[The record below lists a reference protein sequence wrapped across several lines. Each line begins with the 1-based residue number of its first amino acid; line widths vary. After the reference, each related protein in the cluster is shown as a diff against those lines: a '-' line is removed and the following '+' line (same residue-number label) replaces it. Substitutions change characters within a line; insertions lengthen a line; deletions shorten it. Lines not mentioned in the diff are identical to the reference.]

1 MDSSTGIRGRIQK
14 LVTKY
19 PTLRH
24 VMVLLTGTALAQIV
38 VMGVSVLTARLFTP
52 EAFGQFAVFGSLTAI
67 ATTIASLRLD
77 MTIMLPEDD
86 DEARRIARIATV
98 SNLVV
103 AGLFTLAA
111 IVLRDLVIS
120 QYGDPELAS
129 WLVLGGFTVFFV
141 AQATMMQF
149 WFNRRTDYRT
159 ISVNRVQQAIGSAG
173 GQLGFGLLGLRTLP
187 GLIFGTLIGQA
198 FAFVNLRLRAKDL
211 FRPLPEG
218 TTSGLELVRRYKK
231 MPLLNMPTAL
241 VDSLRINGITLL
253 IGTVA
258 LGAVGQFNLAWRM
271 LQVPIGLINS
281 AISQVFFQKL
291 ARVRPGE
298 MFPLVRA
305 TIIRSLLI
313 AIVPFGLIYLVSP
326 WMFLLVFGQQ
336 WDLAGE
342 FARALTPWLAMQLV
356 TSPISTVFV
365 VTDKQ
370 QWMLAFSIVFCAAPL
385 SLLYFSP
392 LPLLETVFWLGLL
405 MAGML
410 MLMLVMS
417 LLAARGYDRR
427 RPTATENPDQD
438 PDSDPGTDPGRSP
451 GIDPDPGTDPGA
463 GTIPGQ
469 TPPSAPGGRA

>member
-1 MDSSTGIRGRIQK
+1 MRSAGIRGRMQK
-14 LVTKY
+14 LVKRY

-24 VMVLLTGTALAQIV
+24 VMVLLTGTAISQVV
-38 VMGVSVLTARLFTP
+38 VMAVSTITARLFTP

-67 ATTIASLRLD
+67 ATTIASMRLD

-86 DEARRIARIATV
+86 DEARRIARVATY
-98 SNLVV
+98 SNLAV

-111 IVLRDLVIS
+111 LLLRDLVIA

-129 WLVLGGFTVFFV
+129 WLVMGGFTVFFV

-149 WFNRRTDYRT
+149 WFNRKTDYRT
-159 ISVNRVQQAIGSAG
+159 ISLNRVQQSIGSAG

-198 FAFVNLRLRAKDL
+198 FAFVNLRLRAKSL

-218 TTSGLELVRRYKK
+218 TTSGMELVRRYKK

-241 VDSLRINGITLL
+241 VDSLRTNGITLL

-258 LGAVGQFNLAWRM
+258 LGAVGQFNLAWRI

-298 MFPLVRA
+298 MLPLVRA
-305 TIIRSLLI
+305 TILRSLLI
-313 AIVPFGLIYLVSP
+313 TLVPFGLIYLVAP
-326 WMFLLVFGQQ
+326 WMFTLVFGPQ
-336 WDLAGE
+336 WDMAGE

-365 VTDKQ
+365 VTDNQ
-370 QWMLAFSIVFCAAPL
+370 QWMLGFSIVFCAAPL

-410 MLMLVMS
+410 ALMLLMS

-427 RPTATENPDQD
+427 RQAD
-438 PDSDPGTDPGRSP
+438 PAAAAASGPELSEPE
-451 GIDPDPGTDPGA
+451 A
-463 GTIPGQ
+463 
-469 TPPSAPGGRA
+469 

>member
-1 MDSSTGIRGRIQK
+1 MRSAGIRGRMQK
-14 LVTKY
+14 LVKRY

-24 VMVLLTGTALAQIV
+24 VMVLLTGTAISQVV
-38 VMGVSVLTARLFTP
+38 VMAVSTITARLFTP

-67 ATTIASLRLD
+67 ATTIASMRLD

-86 DEARRIARIATV
+86 DEARRIARVATY
-98 SNLVV
+98 SNLAV

-111 IVLRDLVIS
+111 LLLRDLVIA

-129 WLVLGGFTVFFV
+129 WLVMGGFTVFFV

-149 WFNRRTDYRT
+149 WFNRKTDYRT
-159 ISVNRVQQAIGSAG
+159 ISLNRVQQSIGSAG

-198 FAFVNLRLRAKDL
+198 FAFVNLRLRAKSL

-218 TTSGLELVRRYKK
+218 TTSGMELVRRYKK

-241 VDSLRINGITLL
+241 VDSLRTNGITLL

-258 LGAVGQFNLAWRM
+258 LGAVGQFNLAWRI

-298 MFPLVRA
+298 MLPLVRA

-313 AIVPFGLIYLVSP
+313 TLVPFGLIYLVAP
-326 WMFLLVFGQQ
+326 WMFTLVFGPQ
-336 WDLAGE
+336 WDMAGE

-365 VTDKQ
+365 VTDNQ
-370 QWMLAFSIVFCAAPL
+370 QWMLGFSIVFCAAPL

-410 MLMLVMS
+410 ALMLLMS

-427 RPTATENPDQD
+427 RQAD
-438 PDSDPGTDPGRSP
+438 PAAAAASGPE
-451 GIDPDPGTDPGA
+451 
-463 GTIPGQ
+463 
-469 TPPSAPGGRA
+469 PSEPEA

>member
-1 MDSSTGIRGRIQK
+1 MRSAGIRGRMQK
-14 LVTKY
+14 LVKRY

-24 VMVLLTGTALAQIV
+24 VMVLLTGTAISQVV
-38 VMGVSVLTARLFTP
+38 VMAVSTITARLFTP

-67 ATTIASLRLD
+67 ATTIASMRLD

-86 DEARRIARIATV
+86 DEARRIARVATY
-98 SNLVV
+98 SNLAV

-111 IVLRDLVIS
+111 LLLRDLVIA

-129 WLVLGGFTVFFV
+129 WLVMGGFTVFFV

-149 WFNRRTDYRT
+149 WFNRKTDYRT
-159 ISVNRVQQAIGSAG
+159 ISLNRVQQSIGSAG

-198 FAFVNLRLRAKDL
+198 FAFVNLRLRAKSL

-218 TTSGLELVRRYKK
+218 TTSGMELVRRYKK

-241 VDSLRINGITLL
+241 VDSLRTNGITLL

-258 LGAVGQFNLAWRM
+258 LGAVGQFNLAWRI

-298 MFPLVRA
+298 MLPLVRA
-305 TIIRSLLI
+305 TILRSLLI
-313 AIVPFGLIYLVSP
+313 TLVPFGLIYLVSP
-326 WMFLLVFGQQ
+326 WMFTLVFGPQ
-336 WDLAGE
+336 WDMAGE

-365 VTDKQ
+365 VTDNQ
-370 QWMLAFSIVFCAAPL
+370 QWMLGFSIVFCAAPL

-410 MLMLVMS
+410 VLMLLMS

-427 RPTATENPDQD
+427 RQAD
-438 PDSDPGTDPGRSP
+438 PAAAAD
-451 GIDPDPGTDPGA
+451 A
-463 GTIPGQ
+463 
-469 TPPSAPGGRA
+469 APGPEPSEPEV

>member
-1 MDSSTGIRGRIQK
+1 MVSSTGIRGRIEK
-14 LVTKY
+14 LTTKY

-38 VMGVSVLTARLFTP
+38 VMGVSVFTARIFTP
-52 EAFGQFAVFGSLTAI
+52 EAFGQFAVYGSLTAI

-86 DEARRIARIATV
+86 DEARRIARIATL

-103 AGLFTLAA
+103 AGLFSLAA
-111 IVLRDLVIS
+111 LVLRDLVIA

-129 WLVLGGFTVFFV
+129 WLLMGGFTVFFV

-149 WFNRRTDYRT
+149 WFNRKTDYRT
-159 ISVNRVQQAIGSAG
+159 ISLNRVQQAVGSAG

-187 GLIFGTLIGQA
+187 GLVFGTLLGQA
-198 FAFVNLRLRAKDL
+198 YAFVNLRLRSRSL
-211 FRPLPEG
+211 FRPIPEG
-218 TTSGLELVRRYKK
+218 TASGLELVRRYKK
-231 MPLLNMPTAL
+231 MPLLNMPNAL

-258 LGAVGQFNLAWRM
+258 LGAVGQFNLAWRI

-298 MFPLVRA
+298 MYPLVRA

-313 AIVPFGLIYLVSP
+313 SIVPFGLIYLVSP
-326 WMFLLVFGQQ
+326 WLFILVFGQQ
-336 WDLAGE
+336 WDMAGD

-365 VTDKQ
+365 VTDNQ
-370 QWMLAFSIVFCAAPL
+370 QWMLAFSVAFCAAPL

-392 LPLLETVFWLGLL
+392 LPLLDTVFWLGLL
-405 MAGML
+405 MAAML
-410 MLMLVMS
+410 ALMLVMS

-427 RPTATENPDQD
+427 RE
-438 PDSDPGTDPGRSP
+438 SDPAAPSEPTDPAAP
-451 GIDPDPGTDPGA
+451 GEPDGPA
-463 GTIPGQ
+463 GTTQPAG
-469 TPPSAPGGRA
+469 PSA

>member
-1 MDSSTGIRGRIQK
+1 MRSAGIRGRMQK
-14 LVTKY
+14 LVKRY

-24 VMVLLTGTALAQIV
+24 VMVLLTGTAISQVV
-38 VMGVSVLTARLFTP
+38 VMAVSTITARLFTP

-67 ATTIASLRLD
+67 ATTIASMRLD

-86 DEARRIARIATV
+86 DEARRIARVATY

-111 IVLRDLVIS
+111 LLLRDLVIA

-129 WLVLGGFTVFFV
+129 WLVMGGFTVFFV

-149 WFNRRTDYRT
+149 WFNRKTDYRT
-159 ISVNRVQQAIGSAG
+159 ISLNRVQQSIGSAG

-198 FAFVNLRLRAKDL
+198 FAFVNLRLRAKSL

-218 TTSGLELVRRYKK
+218 TTSGMELVRRYKK

-241 VDSLRINGITLL
+241 VDSLRTNGITLL

-258 LGAVGQFNLAWRM
+258 LGAVGQFNLAWRI

-298 MFPLVRA
+298 MLPLVRA
-305 TIIRSLLI
+305 TILRSLLI
-313 AIVPFGLIYLVSP
+313 TLVPFGLIYLVAP
-326 WMFLLVFGQQ
+326 WMFTLVFGPQ
-336 WDLAGE
+336 WDMAGE

-365 VTDKQ
+365 VTDNQ
-370 QWMLAFSIVFCAAPL
+370 QWMLGFSIVFCAAPL

-410 MLMLVMS
+410 ALMLLMS

-427 RPTATENPDQD
+427 RQAD
-438 PDSDPGTDPGRSP
+438 PAAAAASGPE
-451 GIDPDPGTDPGA
+451 
-463 GTIPGQ
+463 
-469 TPPSAPGGRA
+469 PSEPEA

>member
-1 MDSSTGIRGRIQK
+1 MASPSRFRAAFDA

-24 VMVLLTGTALAQIV
+24 VMVLLTGTAVAQVV
-38 VMGVSVLTARLFTP
+38 VMAVSIVTARLFTP

-77 MTIMLPEDD
+77 MTIMLPESD
-86 DEARRIARIATV
+86 DEARRIARVATW
-98 SNLVV
+98 SNLIV
-103 AGLFTLAA
+103 AGLFTVAALA
-111 IVLRDLVIS
+111 LRPIIIS
-120 QYGDPELAS
+120 YYDDPELAS

-141 AQATMMQF
+141 AQASMMQF

-159 ISVNRVQQAIGSAG
+159 ISLNRVQQAIGASG
-173 GQLGFGLLGLRTLP
+173 GQLGFGLVGLRTLP
-187 GLIFGTLIGQA
+187 GLIFGTLVGQA
-198 FAFVNLRLRAKDL
+198 YAYFNLRHRSKDL
-211 FRPLPEG
+211 RTPVAEG
-218 TTSGLELVRRYKK
+218 TASGLDLVKRYKK
-231 MPLLNMPTAL
+231 MPLLNMPNAL
-241 VDSLRINGITLL
+241 IDSLRINGITLL

-258 LGAVGQFNLAWRM
+258 LGAVGQFNLAWRI

-298 MFPLVRA
+298 MYPLVRF

-313 AIVPFGLIYLVSP
+313 SVVPFGLIYLVAP
-326 WMFLLVFGQQ
+326 WLFTFVFGEQ
-336 WDLAGE
+336 WDMAGD

-365 VTDKQ
+365 VTDNQ
-370 QWMLAFSIVFCAAPL
+370 QWMLAFSVVFCAAPL

-392 LPLLETVFWLGLL
+392 LPLLQTVVWLGLL
-405 MAGML
+405 MGAML
-410 MLMLVMS
+410 AIMLVMA

-427 RPTATENPDQD
+427 RPSGDGKGDGEGE
-438 PDSDPGTDPGRSP
+438 PGPEAAEP
-451 GIDPDPGTDPGA
+451 A
-463 GTIPGQ
+463 
-469 TPPSAPGGRA
+469 A

>member
-1 MDSSTGIRGRIQK
+1 MSSSGIRDRIQK

-24 VMVLLTGTALAQIV
+24 IMVLLTGTAIAQIV
-38 VMGVSVLTARLFTP
+38 VMCVSIVTARLFTP
-52 EAFGQFAVFGSLTAI
+52 EAFGQFAIFASLTAI

-77 MTIMLPEDD
+77 MTIMLPDDD
-86 DEARRIARIATV
+86 DEARRIARVATY

-111 IVLRDLVIS
+111 LIMRDLVIA
-120 QYGDPELAS
+120 QYGDPALAS
-129 WLVLGGFTVFFV
+129 WLVMGGFTVFFV

-149 WFNRRTDYRT
+149 WFNRKTDYRT
-159 ISVNRVQQAIGSAG
+159 ISLNRVQQAIGSAG
-173 GQLGFGLLGLRTLP
+173 GQLGFGLVGLRTLP

-198 FAFVNLRLRAKDL
+198 FAFVNLRVRARSL
-211 FRPLPEG
+211 FRPIPEG
-218 TTSGLELVRRYKK
+218 TASGFDLVKRYKK
-231 MPLLNMPTAL
+231 MPLLNMPNAL
-241 VDSLRINGITLL
+241 VDSVRINGITLL

-258 LGAVGQFNLAWRM
+258 LGAVGQFNLAWRI

-298 MFPLVRA
+298 MLPLVRS

-313 AIVPFGLIYLVSP
+313 STVPFGLIYLVSP
-326 WMFLLVFGQQ
+326 WMFTLVFGQQ
-336 WDLAGE
+336 WDQAGD

-365 VTDKQ
+365 VTDNQ
-370 QWMLAFSIVFCAAPL
+370 QWMLGFSVVFCAAPL

-392 LPLLETVFWLGLL
+392 LALLDTVFWLGLL

-410 MLMLVMS
+410 MIMLAMS

-427 RPTATENPDQD
+427 RQDDPAVPETGTDAEPTEPTA
-438 PDSDPGTDPGRSP
+438 
-451 GIDPDPGTDPGA
+451 
-463 GTIPGQ
+463 
-469 TPPSAPGGRA
+469 

>member
-1 MDSSTGIRGRIQK
+1 MRSAGIRGRMQK
-14 LVTKY
+14 LVKRY

-24 VMVLLTGTALAQIV
+24 VMVLLTGTAISQVV
-38 VMGVSVLTARLFTP
+38 VMAVSTITARLFTP

-67 ATTIASLRLD
+67 ATTIASMRLD

-86 DEARRIARIATV
+86 DEARRIARVATY
-98 SNLVV
+98 SNLAV

-111 IVLRDLVIS
+111 LLLRDLVIA

-129 WLVLGGFTVFFV
+129 WLVMGGFTVFFV

-149 WFNRRTDYRT
+149 WFNRKTDYRT
-159 ISVNRVQQAIGSAG
+159 ISLNRVQQSIGSAG

-198 FAFVNLRLRAKDL
+198 FAFVNLRLRAKSL

-218 TTSGLELVRRYKK
+218 TTSGMELVRRYKK

-241 VDSLRINGITLL
+241 VDSLRTNGITLL

-258 LGAVGQFNLAWRM
+258 LGAVGQFNLAWRI

-298 MFPLVRA
+298 MLPLVRA
-305 TIIRSLLI
+305 TILRSLLI
-313 AIVPFGLIYLVSP
+313 TLVPFGLIYLVSP
-326 WMFLLVFGQQ
+326 WMFTLVFGPQ
-336 WDLAGE
+336 WDMAGE

-365 VTDKQ
+365 VTDNQ
-370 QWMLAFSIVFCAAPL
+370 QWMLGFSIVFCAAPL

-410 MLMLVMS
+410 ALMLLMS

-427 RPTATENPDQD
+427 RQAD
-438 PDSDPGTDPGRSP
+438 PAAAAASGPE
-451 GIDPDPGTDPGA
+451 
-463 GTIPGQ
+463 
-469 TPPSAPGGRA
+469 PSEPEA

>member
-1 MDSSTGIRGRIQK
+1 MQK
-14 LVTKY
+14 LVKRY

-24 VMVLLTGTALAQIV
+24 VMVLLTGTAISQVV
-38 VMGVSVLTARLFTP
+38 VMAVSTITARLFTP

-67 ATTIASLRLD
+67 ATTIASMRLD

-86 DEARRIARIATV
+86 DEARRIARVATY
-98 SNLVV
+98 SNLAV

-111 IVLRDLVIS
+111 LLLRDLVIA

-129 WLVLGGFTVFFV
+129 WLVMGGFTVFFV

-149 WFNRRTDYRT
+149 WFNRKTDYRT
-159 ISVNRVQQAIGSAG
+159 ISLNRVQQSIGSAG

-198 FAFVNLRLRAKDL
+198 FAFVNLRLRAKSL

-218 TTSGLELVRRYKK
+218 TTSGMELVRRYKK

-241 VDSLRINGITLL
+241 VDSLRTNGITLL

-258 LGAVGQFNLAWRM
+258 LGAVGQFNLAWRI

-298 MFPLVRA
+298 MLPLVRA
-305 TIIRSLLI
+305 TILRSLLI
-313 AIVPFGLIYLVSP
+313 TLVPFGLIYLVAP
-326 WMFLLVFGQQ
+326 WMFTLVFGPQ
-336 WDLAGE
+336 WDMAGE

-365 VTDKQ
+365 VTDNQ
-370 QWMLAFSIVFCAAPL
+370 QWMLGFSIVFCAAPL

-410 MLMLVMS
+410 ALMLLMS

-427 RPTATENPDQD
+427 RQAD
-438 PDSDPGTDPGRSP
+438 PAAAAASGPE
-451 GIDPDPGTDPGA
+451 
-463 GTIPGQ
+463 
-469 TPPSAPGGRA
+469 PSEPEA

>member
-1 MDSSTGIRGRIQK
+1 VRSAGIRGRMQK
-14 LVTKY
+14 LVKRY

-24 VMVLLTGTALAQIV
+24 VMVLLTGTAISQVV
-38 VMGVSVLTARLFTP
+38 VMAVSTITARLFTP

-67 ATTIASLRLD
+67 ATTIASMRLD

-86 DEARRIARIATV
+86 DEARRIARVATY
-98 SNLVV
+98 SNLAV

-111 IVLRDLVIS
+111 LLLRDLVIA

-129 WLVLGGFTVFFV
+129 WLVMGGFTVFFV

-149 WFNRRTDYRT
+149 WFNRKTDYRT
-159 ISVNRVQQAIGSAG
+159 ISLNRVQQSIGSAG

-198 FAFVNLRLRAKDL
+198 FAFVNLRLRAKSL

-218 TTSGLELVRRYKK
+218 TTSGMELVRRYKK

-241 VDSLRINGITLL
+241 VDSLRTNGITLL

-258 LGAVGQFNLAWRM
+258 LGAVGQFNLAWRI

-298 MFPLVRA
+298 MLPLVRA
-305 TIIRSLLI
+305 TILRSLLI
-313 AIVPFGLIYLVSP
+313 TLVPFGLIYLVSP
-326 WMFLLVFGQQ
+326 WMFTLVFGPQ
-336 WDLAGE
+336 WDMAGE

-365 VTDKQ
+365 VTDNQ
-370 QWMLAFSIVFCAAPL
+370 QWMLGFSIVFCAAPL

-410 MLMLVMS
+410 ALMLLMS

-427 RPTATENPDQD
+427 RQAD
-438 PDSDPGTDPGRSP
+438 PAAAAASGPE
-451 GIDPDPGTDPGA
+451 
-463 GTIPGQ
+463 
-469 TPPSAPGGRA
+469 PSEPEA

>member
-1 MDSSTGIRGRIQK
+1 MRSAGIRGRMQK
-14 LVTKY
+14 LVKRY

-24 VMVLLTGTALAQIV
+24 VMVLLTGTAISQVV
-38 VMGVSVLTARLFTP
+38 VMAVSTITARLFTP

-67 ATTIASLRLD
+67 ATTIASMRLD

-86 DEARRIARIATV
+86 DEARRIARVATY
-98 SNLVV
+98 SNLAV

-111 IVLRDLVIS
+111 LLLRDLVIA

-129 WLVLGGFTVFFV
+129 WLVMGGFTVFFV

-149 WFNRRTDYRT
+149 WFNRKTDYRT
-159 ISVNRVQQAIGSAG
+159 ISLNRVQQSIGSAG

-198 FAFVNLRLRAKDL
+198 FAFVNLRLRAKSL

-218 TTSGLELVRRYKK
+218 TTSGMELVRRYKK

-241 VDSLRINGITLL
+241 VDSLRTNGITLL

-258 LGAVGQFNLAWRM
+258 LGAVGQFNLAWRI

-298 MFPLVRA
+298 MLPLVRA
-305 TIIRSLLI
+305 TILRSLLI
-313 AIVPFGLIYLVSP
+313 TLVPFGLIYLVAP
-326 WMFLLVFGQQ
+326 WMFTLVFGPQ
-336 WDLAGE
+336 WDMAGE

-365 VTDKQ
+365 VTDNQ
-370 QWMLAFSIVFCAAPL
+370 QWMLGFSIVFCAAPL

-410 MLMLVMS
+410 ALMLLMS

-427 RPTATENPDQD
+427 RQAD
-438 PDSDPGTDPGRSP
+438 PAAAAD
-451 GIDPDPGTDPGA
+451 A
-463 GTIPGQ
+463 
-469 TPPSAPGGRA
+469 APGPEPSEPEA

>member
-1 MDSSTGIRGRIQK
+1 VRSAGIRGRMQK
-14 LVTKY
+14 LVKRY

-24 VMVLLTGTALAQIV
+24 VMVLLTGTAISQVV
-38 VMGVSVLTARLFTP
+38 VMAVSTITARLFTP

-67 ATTIASLRLD
+67 ATTIASMRLD

-86 DEARRIARIATV
+86 DEARRIARVATY
-98 SNLVV
+98 SNLAV

-111 IVLRDLVIS
+111 LLLRDLVIA

-129 WLVLGGFTVFFV
+129 WLVMGGFTVFFV

-149 WFNRRTDYRT
+149 WFNRKTDYRT
-159 ISVNRVQQAIGSAG
+159 ISLNRVQQSIGSAG

-198 FAFVNLRLRAKDL
+198 FAFVNLRLRAKSL

-218 TTSGLELVRRYKK
+218 TTSGMELVRRYKK

-241 VDSLRINGITLL
+241 VDSLRTNGITLL

-258 LGAVGQFNLAWRM
+258 LGAVGQFNLAWRI

-298 MFPLVRA
+298 MLPLVRA
-305 TIIRSLLI
+305 TILRSLLI
-313 AIVPFGLIYLVSP
+313 TLVPFGLIYLVAP
-326 WMFLLVFGQQ
+326 WMFTLVFGPQ
-336 WDLAGE
+336 WDMAGE

-365 VTDKQ
+365 VTDNQ
-370 QWMLAFSIVFCAAPL
+370 QWMLGFSIVFCAAPL

-410 MLMLVMS
+410 ALMLLMS

-427 RPTATENPDQD
+427 RQAD
-438 PDSDPGTDPGRSP
+438 PAAAAASGPE
-451 GIDPDPGTDPGA
+451 
-463 GTIPGQ
+463 
-469 TPPSAPGGRA
+469 PSEPEA

>member
-1 MDSSTGIRGRIQK
+1 MSSSGIRDRVQK

-24 VMVLLTGTALAQIV
+24 VLVLLTGTAVAQIV
-38 VMGVSVLTARLFTP
+38 VMGVSVITARLFTP
-52 EAFGQFAVFGSLTAI
+52 EAFGQFAIFGSLTAI
-67 ATTIASLRLD
+67 ATTVASLRLD

-86 DEARRIARIATV
+86 DEARRIARIATY

-103 AGLFTLAA
+103 ASLFTLAA
-111 IVLRDLVIS
+111 LVLRDLIIA
-120 QYGDPELAS
+120 QYGDPALAS
-129 WLVLGGFTVFFV
+129 WLVVGGFTVFFV

-149 WFNRRTDYRT
+149 WFNRKTDYRT
-159 ISVNRVQQAIGSAG
+159 ISLNRVQQAIGAAG
-173 GQLGFGLLGLRTLP
+173 GQLGFGLIGLRTLP

-198 FAFVNLRLRAKDL
+198 YAFVNLRLRARDL
-211 FRPLPEG
+211 FRPIPEG
-218 TTSGLELVRRYKK
+218 TTSGLDLVKRYKK
-231 MPLLNMPTAL
+231 MPLLNMPNAL
-241 VDSLRINGITLL
+241 VDSVRINGITLL

-258 LGAVGQFNLAWRM
+258 LGAVGQFNLAWRI

-298 MFPLVRA
+298 MFPLVRF

-313 AIVPFGLIYLVSP
+313 SIVPFGLIYLVAP
-326 WMFLLVFGQQ
+326 WMFILVFGQQ
-336 WDLAGE
+336 WDMAGD

-365 VTDKQ
+365 VTDNQ

-392 LPLLETVFWLGLL
+392 LQLLDTVFWLGLL

-410 MLMLVMS
+410 MIMLAMS

-427 RPTATENPDQD
+427 RAAGAAESEGG
-438 PDSDPGTDPGRSP
+438 SDPEPTEP
-451 GIDPDPGTDPGA
+451 A
-463 GTIPGQ
+463 
-469 TPPSAPGGRA
+469 A

>member
-1 MDSSTGIRGRIQK
+1 MSTSGIRGRIEK

-24 VMVLLTGTALAQIV
+24 IMVLLTGTAIAQIV
-38 VMGVSVLTARLFTP
+38 VMGVSVITARLFTP
-52 EAFGQFAVFGSLTAI
+52 EAFGQFAIFGSLTAI
-67 ATTIASLRLD
+67 ATTVASLRLD

-86 DEARRIARIATV
+86 DEARRIARVATYCNV
-98 SNLVV
+98 VV
-103 AGLFTLAA
+103 AVLFTLAA
-111 IVLRDLVIS
+111 LALRDLVIA
-120 QYGDPELAS
+120 QYGDPALAS
-129 WLVLGGFTVFFV
+129 WLLMGGFTVFFV

-149 WFNRRTDYRT
+149 WFNRKTDYRT
-159 ISVNRVQQAIGSAG
+159 ISLNRVQQAIGAAG
-173 GQLGFGLLGLRTLP
+173 GQLGFGLVGLRTLP

-211 FRPLPEG
+211 FRPIPEG
-218 TTSGLELVRRYKK
+218 TASGRELVGRYKK
-231 MPLLNMPTAL
+231 MPLLNMPNAL
-241 VDSLRINGITLL
+241 VDSVRINGITLL

-258 LGAVGQFNLAWRM
+258 LGAVGQFNLAWRI

-298 MFPLVRA
+298 MLPLVRF
-305 TIIRSLLI
+305 TIIRSMLI

-326 WMFLLVFGQQ
+326 WMFILVFGQQ
-336 WDLAGE
+336 WDMAGD

-365 VTDKQ
+365 VTDNQ

-392 LPLLETVFWLGLL
+392 LALLDTVFWLGLL
-405 MAGML
+405 MAAML
-410 MLMLVMS
+410 AIMLGMS

-427 RPTATENPDQD
+427 RPE
-438 PDSDPGTDPGRSP
+438 GTDEA
-451 GIDPDPGTDPGA
+451 DAGA
-463 GTIPGQ
+463 EP
-469 TPPSAPGGRA
+469 TP

>member
-1 MDSSTGIRGRIQK
+1 MRSAGIRGRMQK
-14 LVTKY
+14 LVKRY

-24 VMVLLTGTALAQIV
+24 VMVLLTGTAISQVV
-38 VMGVSVLTARLFTP
+38 VMAVSTITARLFTP

-67 ATTIASLRLD
+67 ATTIASMRLD

-86 DEARRIARIATV
+86 DEARRIARVATY

-111 IVLRDLVIS
+111 LLLRDLVIA

-129 WLVLGGFTVFFV
+129 WLVMGGFTVFFV

-149 WFNRRTDYRT
+149 WFNRKTDYRT
-159 ISVNRVQQAIGSAG
+159 ISLNRVQQSIGSAG

-198 FAFVNLRLRAKDL
+198 FAFVNLRLRAKSL

-218 TTSGLELVRRYKK
+218 TTSGMELVRRYKK

-241 VDSLRINGITLL
+241 VDSLRTNGITLL

-258 LGAVGQFNLAWRM
+258 LGAVGQFNLAWRI

-298 MFPLVRA
+298 MLPLVRA
-305 TIIRSLLI
+305 TILRSLLI
-313 AIVPFGLIYLVSP
+313 TLVPFGLIYLVSP
-326 WMFLLVFGQQ
+326 WMFTLVFGPQ
-336 WDLAGE
+336 WDMAGE

-365 VTDKQ
+365 VTDNQ
-370 QWMLAFSIVFCAAPL
+370 QWMLGFSIVFCAAPL

-410 MLMLVMS
+410 VLMLLMS

-427 RPTATENPDQD
+427 RQAD
-438 PDSDPGTDPGRSP
+438 PAAAAD
-451 GIDPDPGTDPGA
+451 A
-463 GTIPGQ
+463 
-469 TPPSAPGGRA
+469 APGPEPSEPEA

>member
-1 MDSSTGIRGRIQK
+1 MRSAGIRGRMQK
-14 LVTKY
+14 LVKRY

-24 VMVLLTGTALAQIV
+24 VMVLLTGTAISQVV
-38 VMGVSVLTARLFTP
+38 VMAVSTITARLFTP

-67 ATTIASLRLD
+67 ATTIASMRLD

-86 DEARRIARIATV
+86 DEARRIARVATY
-98 SNLVV
+98 SNLAV

-111 IVLRDLVIS
+111 LLLRDLVIA

-129 WLVLGGFTVFFV
+129 WLVMGGFTVFFV

-149 WFNRRTDYRT
+149 WFNRKTDYRT
-159 ISVNRVQQAIGSAG
+159 ISLNRVQQSIGSAG

-198 FAFVNLRLRAKDL
+198 FAFVNLRLRAKSL

-218 TTSGLELVRRYKK
+218 TTSGMELVRRYKK

-241 VDSLRINGITLL
+241 VDSLRTNGITLL

-258 LGAVGQFNLAWRM
+258 LGAVGQFNLAWRI

-298 MFPLVRA
+298 MLPLVRA
-305 TIIRSLLI
+305 TILRSLLI
-313 AIVPFGLIYLVSP
+313 TLVPFGLIYLVAP
-326 WMFLLVFGQQ
+326 WMFTLVFGPQ
-336 WDLAGE
+336 WDMAGE

-365 VTDKQ
+365 VTDNQ
-370 QWMLAFSIVFCAAPL
+370 QWMLGFSIVFCAAPL

-410 MLMLVMS
+410 VLMLLMS

-427 RPTATENPDQD
+427 RQAD
-438 PDSDPGTDPGRSP
+438 PAAAAD
-451 GIDPDPGTDPGA
+451 A
-463 GTIPGQ
+463 
-469 TPPSAPGGRA
+469 APGPEPSEPEV

>member
-1 MDSSTGIRGRIQK
+1 MRSAGIRGRMQK
-14 LVTKY
+14 LVKRY

-24 VMVLLTGTALAQIV
+24 VMVLLTGTAISQVV
-38 VMGVSVLTARLFTP
+38 VMAVSTITARLFTP

-67 ATTIASLRLD
+67 ATTIASMRLD

-86 DEARRIARIATV
+86 DEARRIARVATY
-98 SNLVV
+98 SNLAV

-111 IVLRDLVIS
+111 LLLRDLVIA

-129 WLVLGGFTVFFV
+129 WLVMGGFTVFFV

-149 WFNRRTDYRT
+149 WFNRKTDYRT
-159 ISVNRVQQAIGSAG
+159 ISLNRVQQSIGSAG

-198 FAFVNLRLRAKDL
+198 FAFVNLRLRAKSL

-218 TTSGLELVRRYKK
+218 TTSGMELVRRYKK

-241 VDSLRINGITLL
+241 VDSLRTNGITLL

-258 LGAVGQFNLAWRM
+258 LGAVGQFNLAWRI

-298 MFPLVRA
+298 MLPLVRA
-305 TIIRSLLI
+305 TILRSLLI
-313 AIVPFGLIYLVSP
+313 TLVPFGLIYLVAP
-326 WMFLLVFGQQ
+326 WMFTLVFGPQ
-336 WDLAGE
+336 WDMAGE

-365 VTDKQ
+365 VTDNQ
-370 QWMLAFSIVFCAAPL
+370 QWMLGFSIVFCAAPL

-410 MLMLVMS
+410 ALMLLMS

-427 RPTATENPDQD
+427 RQAD
-438 PDSDPGTDPGRSP
+438 PAAAAASGPE
-451 GIDPDPGTDPGA
+451 
-463 GTIPGQ
+463 
-469 TPPSAPGGRA
+469 PSEPEA

>member
-1 MDSSTGIRGRIQK
+1 MRSAGIRGRMQK
-14 LVTKY
+14 LVKRY

-24 VMVLLTGTALAQIV
+24 VMVLLTGTAISQVV
-38 VMGVSVLTARLFTP
+38 VMAVSTITARLFTP

-67 ATTIASLRLD
+67 ATTIASMRLD

-86 DEARRIARIATV
+86 DEARRIARVATY
-98 SNLVV
+98 SNLAV

-111 IVLRDLVIS
+111 LLVIA

-129 WLVLGGFTVFFV
+129 WLVMGGFTVFFV

-149 WFNRRTDYRT
+149 WFNRKTDYRT
-159 ISVNRVQQAIGSAG
+159 ISLNRVQQSIGSAG

-198 FAFVNLRLRAKDL
+198 FAFVNLRLRAKSL

-218 TTSGLELVRRYKK
+218 TTSGMELVRRYKK

-241 VDSLRINGITLL
+241 VDSLRTNGITLL

-258 LGAVGQFNLAWRM
+258 LGAVGQFNLAWRI

-298 MFPLVRA
+298 MLPLVRA
-305 TIIRSLLI
+305 TILRSLLI
-313 AIVPFGLIYLVSP
+313 TLVPFGLIYLVAP
-326 WMFLLVFGQQ
+326 WMFTLVFGPQ
-336 WDLAGE
+336 WDMAGE

-365 VTDKQ
+365 VTDNQ
-370 QWMLAFSIVFCAAPL
+370 QWMLGFSIVFCAAPL

-410 MLMLVMS
+410 VLMLLMS

-427 RPTATENPDQD
+427 RQAD
-438 PDSDPGTDPGRSP
+438 PAAAAASGPE
-451 GIDPDPGTDPGA
+451 
-463 GTIPGQ
+463 
-469 TPPSAPGGRA
+469 PSEPEA

>member
-1 MDSSTGIRGRIQK
+1 MRSAGIRGRMQK
-14 LVTKY
+14 LVKRY

-24 VMVLLTGTALAQIV
+24 VMVLLTGTAISQVV
-38 VMGVSVLTARLFTP
+38 VMAVSTITARLFTP

-67 ATTIASLRLD
+67 ATTIASMRLD

-86 DEARRIARIATV
+86 DEARRIARVATY

-111 IVLRDLVIS
+111 LLLRDLVIA

-129 WLVLGGFTVFFV
+129 WLVMGGFTVFFV

-149 WFNRRTDYRT
+149 WFNRKTDYRT
-159 ISVNRVQQAIGSAG
+159 ISLNRVQQSIGSAG

-198 FAFVNLRLRAKDL
+198 FAFVNLRLRAKSL

-218 TTSGLELVRRYKK
+218 TTSGMELVRRYKK

-241 VDSLRINGITLL
+241 VDSLRTNGITLL

-258 LGAVGQFNLAWRM
+258 LGAVGQFNLAWRI

-298 MFPLVRA
+298 MLPLVRA
-305 TIIRSLLI
+305 TILRSLLI
-313 AIVPFGLIYLVSP
+313 TLVPFGLIYLVSP
-326 WMFLLVFGQQ
+326 WMFTLVFGPQ
-336 WDLAGE
+336 WDMAGE

-365 VTDKQ
+365 VTDNQ
-370 QWMLAFSIVFCAAPL
+370 QWMLGFSIVFCAAPL

-410 MLMLVMS
+410 ALMLLMS

-427 RPTATENPDQD
+427 RQAD
-438 PDSDPGTDPGRSP
+438 PAAAAASGPE
-451 GIDPDPGTDPGA
+451 
-463 GTIPGQ
+463 
-469 TPPSAPGGRA
+469 PSEPEA

>member
-1 MDSSTGIRGRIQK
+1 MRSAGIRGRMQK
-14 LVTKY
+14 LVKRY

-24 VMVLLTGTALAQIV
+24 VMVLLTGTAISQVV
-38 VMGVSVLTARLFTP
+38 VMAVSTITARLFTP

-67 ATTIASLRLD
+67 ATTIASMRLD

-86 DEARRIARIATV
+86 DEARRIARVATY
-98 SNLVV
+98 SNLAV

-111 IVLRDLVIS
+111 LLLRDLVIA

-129 WLVLGGFTVFFV
+129 WLVMGGFTVFFV

-149 WFNRRTDYRT
+149 WFNRKTDYRT
-159 ISVNRVQQAIGSAG
+159 ISLNRVQQSIGSAG

-198 FAFVNLRLRAKDL
+198 FAFVNLRLRAKSL

-218 TTSGLELVRRYKK
+218 TTSGMELVRRYKK

-241 VDSLRINGITLL
+241 VDSLRTNGITLL

-258 LGAVGQFNLAWRM
+258 LGAVGQFNLAWRI

-298 MFPLVRA
+298 MLPLVRA
-305 TIIRSLLI
+305 TILRSLLI
-313 AIVPFGLIYLVSP
+313 TLVPFGLIYLVSP
-326 WMFLLVFGQQ
+326 WMFTLVFGPQ
-336 WDLAGE
+336 WDMAGE

-365 VTDKQ
+365 VTDNQ
-370 QWMLAFSIVFCAAPL
+370 QWMLGFSIVFCAAPL

-410 MLMLVMS
+410 VLMLLMS
-417 LLAARGYDRR
+417 LLAARGNDRR
-427 RPTATENPDQD
+427 RQAD
-438 PDSDPGTDPGRSP
+438 PAAAAD
-451 GIDPDPGTDPGA
+451 A
-463 GTIPGQ
+463 
-469 TPPSAPGGRA
+469 APGPEPSEPEA

>member
-1 MDSSTGIRGRIQK
+1 MSSSGIRDRIQK

-24 VMVLLTGTALAQIV
+24 IMVLLTGTAIAQIV
-38 VMGVSVLTARLFTP
+38 VMGVSVITARLFTP

-77 MTIMLPEDD
+77 MTIMLPEND
-86 DEARRIARIATV
+86 DEARRIARVATW

-103 AGLFTLAA
+103 AGLFTVAA
-111 IVLRDLVIS
+111 VVMRDLVIA
-120 QYGDPELAS
+120 QYGDPALAS
-129 WLVLGGFTVFFV
+129 WLVMGGFTVFFV

-149 WFNRRTDYRT
+149 WFNRKTDYRT
-159 ISVNRVQQAIGSAG
+159 ISLNRVQQAIGSAG
-173 GQLGFGLLGLRTLP
+173 GQLTFGLVGLRTLP

-198 FAFVNLRLRAKDL
+198 YAFVNLRLRAKDL
-211 FRPLPEG
+211 FRPIPEG
-218 TTSGLELVRRYKK
+218 TASGFDLVKRYKK
-231 MPLLNMPTAL
+231 MPLLNMPNAL
-241 VDSLRINGITLL
+241 VDSVRINGITLL

-258 LGAVGQFNLAWRM
+258 LGAVGQFNLAWRI

-298 MFPLVRA
+298 MFPLVRF

-313 AIVPFGLIYLVSP
+313 SIVPFGLIYLVAP
-326 WMFLLVFGQQ
+326 WMFILVFGEQ
-336 WDLAGE
+336 WDMAGD

-365 VTDKQ
+365 VTDNQ
-370 QWMLAFSIVFCAAPL
+370 QWMLAFSVVFCAAPL

-392 LPLLETVFWLGLL
+392 LALLDTVFWLGLL

-410 MLMLVMS
+410 ALMLVMS
-417 LLAARGYDRR
+417 LFAARGYDRR
-427 RPTATENPDQD
+427 RMDD
-438 PDSDPGTDPGRSP
+438 PAEPEPG
-451 GIDPDPGTDPGA
+451 PDPEPTEPA
-463 GTIPGQ
+463 
-469 TPPSAPGGRA
+469 A

>member
-1 MDSSTGIRGRIQK
+1 MRSAGIRGRMQK
-14 LVTKY
+14 LVKRY

-24 VMVLLTGTALAQIV
+24 VMVLLTGTAISQVV
-38 VMGVSVLTARLFTP
+38 VMAVSTITARLFTP

-67 ATTIASLRLD
+67 ATTIASMRLD

-86 DEARRIARIATV
+86 DEARRIARVATY
-98 SNLVV
+98 SNLAV

-111 IVLRDLVIS
+111 LLLRDLVIA

-129 WLVLGGFTVFFV
+129 WLVMGGFTVFFV

-149 WFNRRTDYRT
+149 WFNRKTDYRT
-159 ISVNRVQQAIGSAG
+159 ISLNRVQQSIGSAG

-198 FAFVNLRLRAKDL
+198 FAFVNLRLRAKSL

-218 TTSGLELVRRYKK
+218 TTSGMELVRRYKK

-241 VDSLRINGITLL
+241 VDSLRTNGITLL

-258 LGAVGQFNLAWRM
+258 LGAVGQFNLAWRI

-298 MFPLVRA
+298 MLPLVRA
-305 TIIRSLLI
+305 TILRSLLI
-313 AIVPFGLIYLVSP
+313 TLVPFGLIYLVAP
-326 WMFLLVFGQQ
+326 WMFTLVFGPQ
-336 WDLAGE
+336 WDMAGE

-365 VTDKQ
+365 VTDNQ
-370 QWMLAFSIVFCAAPL
+370 QWMLGFSIVFCAAPL

-410 MLMLVMS
+410 VLMLLMS

-427 RPTATENPDQD
+427 RQAD
-438 PDSDPGTDPGRSP
+438 PAAAAASGPE
-451 GIDPDPGTDPGA
+451 
-463 GTIPGQ
+463 
-469 TPPSAPGGRA
+469 PSEPEA

>member
-1 MDSSTGIRGRIQK
+1 MSSSGIRDRIQK

-24 VMVLLTGTALAQIV
+24 IMVLLTGTAIAQIV
-38 VMGVSVLTARLFTP
+38 VMGVSVITARLFTP

-67 ATTIASLRLD
+67 ATTIASMRLD
-77 MTIMLPEDD
+77 MTIMLPEND
-86 DEARRIARIATV
+86 DEARRIARVATW

-103 AGLFTLAA
+103 AGLFTVAA
-111 IVLRDLVIS
+111 VVMRDLVIA
-120 QYGDPELAS
+120 QYGDPALAS
-129 WLVLGGFTVFFV
+129 WLVMGGFTVFFV

-149 WFNRRTDYRT
+149 WFNRKTDYRT
-159 ISVNRVQQAIGSAG
+159 ISLNRVQQAIGSAG
-173 GQLGFGLLGLRTLP
+173 GQLTFGLVGLRTLP

-198 FAFVNLRLRAKDL
+198 YAFVNLRLRAKDL
-211 FRPLPEG
+211 FRPIPEG
-218 TTSGLELVRRYKK
+218 TASGFDLVKRYKK
-231 MPLLNMPTAL
+231 MPLLNMPNAL
-241 VDSLRINGITLL
+241 VDSVRINGITLL

-258 LGAVGQFNLAWRM
+258 LGAVGQFNLAWRI

-298 MFPLVRA
+298 MFPLVRF

-313 AIVPFGLIYLVSP
+313 SIVPFGLIYLVAP
-326 WMFLLVFGQQ
+326 WMFILVFGEQ
-336 WDLAGE
+336 WDMAGD

-365 VTDKQ
+365 VTDNQ
-370 QWMLAFSIVFCAAPL
+370 QWMLAFSVVFCAAPL

-392 LPLLETVFWLGLL
+392 LALLDTVFWLGLL

-410 MLMLVMS
+410 ALMLVMS
-417 LLAARGYDRR
+417 LFAARGYDRR
-427 RPTATENPDQD
+427 RMDD
-438 PDSDPGTDPGRSP
+438 PAEPEPG
-451 GIDPDPGTDPGA
+451 PDPEPTEPA
-463 GTIPGQ
+463 
-469 TPPSAPGGRA
+469 A

>member
-1 MDSSTGIRGRIQK
+1 MQK
-14 LVTKY
+14 LVKRY

-24 VMVLLTGTALAQIV
+24 VMVLLTGTAISQVV
-38 VMGVSVLTARLFTP
+38 VMAVSTITARLFTP

-67 ATTIASLRLD
+67 ATTIASMRLD

-86 DEARRIARIATV
+86 DEARRIARVATY

-111 IVLRDLVIS
+111 LLLRDLVIAQS
-120 QYGDPELAS
+120 GRPVLPS
-129 WLVLGGFTVFFV
+129 WPGMGGFTVFFV

-149 WFNRRTDYRT
+149 WFNRKTDYRT
-159 ISVNRVQQAIGSAG
+159 ISLNRVQQSIGSAG

-198 FAFVNLRLRAKDL
+198 FAFVNLRLRAKSL

-218 TTSGLELVRRYKK
+218 TTSGMELVRRYKK

-241 VDSLRINGITLL
+241 VDSLRTNGITLL

-258 LGAVGQFNLAWRM
+258 LGAVGQFNLAWRI

-298 MFPLVRA
+298 MLPLVRA
-305 TIIRSLLI
+305 TILRSLLI
-313 AIVPFGLIYLVSP
+313 TLVPFGLIYLVAP
-326 WMFLLVFGQQ
+326 WMFTLVFGPQ
-336 WDLAGE
+336 WDMAGE

-365 VTDKQ
+365 VTDNQ
-370 QWMLAFSIVFCAAPL
+370 QWMLGFSIVFCAAPL

-410 MLMLVMS
+410 ALLLLMS
-417 LLAARGYDRR
+417 LLAARGFDRR
-427 RPTATENPDQD
+427 RQAD
-438 PDSDPGTDPGRSP
+438 PAGAAGPGR
-451 GIDPDPGTDPGA
+451 GA
-463 GTIPGQ
+463 AEPE
-469 TPPSAPGGRA
+469 AWGRP

>member
-1 MDSSTGIRGRIQK
+1 MRSAGIRGRMQK
-14 LVTKY
+14 LVKRY

-24 VMVLLTGTALAQIV
+24 VMVLLTGTAISQVV
-38 VMGVSVLTARLFTP
+38 VMAVSTITARVFTP

-67 ATTIASLRLD
+67 ATTIASMRLD

-86 DEARRIARIATV
+86 DEARRIARVATY
-98 SNLVV
+98 SNLAV

-111 IVLRDLVIS
+111 LLLRDLVIA

-129 WLVLGGFTVFFV
+129 WLVMGGFTVFFV

-149 WFNRRTDYRT
+149 WFNRKTDYRT
-159 ISVNRVQQAIGSAG
+159 ISLNRVQQSIGSAG

-198 FAFVNLRLRAKDL
+198 FAFANLRLRAKSL

-218 TTSGLELVRRYKK
+218 TTSGMELVRRYKK

-241 VDSLRINGITLL
+241 VDSLRTNGITLL

-258 LGAVGQFNLAWRM
+258 LGAVGQFNLAWRI

-298 MFPLVRA
+298 MLPLVRA
-305 TIIRSLLI
+305 TILRSLLI
-313 AIVPFGLIYLVSP
+313 TLVPFGLIYLVAP
-326 WMFLLVFGQQ
+326 WMFTLVFGPQ
-336 WDLAGE
+336 WDMAGE

-365 VTDKQ
+365 VTDNQ
-370 QWMLAFSIVFCAAPL
+370 QWMLGFSIVFCAAPL

-410 MLMLVMS
+410 ALMLLMS

-427 RPTATENPDQD
+427 RQAD
-438 PDSDPGTDPGRSP
+438 PAAAAASGPE
-451 GIDPDPGTDPGA
+451 
-463 GTIPGQ
+463 
-469 TPPSAPGGRA
+469 PSEPEA

>member
-1 MDSSTGIRGRIQK
+1 MRSAGIRGRMQK
-14 LVTKY
+14 LVKRY

-24 VMVLLTGTALAQIV
+24 VMVLLTGTAISQVV
-38 VMGVSVLTARLFTP
+38 VMAVSTITARLFTP

-67 ATTIASLRLD
+67 ATTIASMRLD

-86 DEARRIARIATV
+86 DEARRIARVATY

-111 IVLRDLVIS
+111 LLLRDLVIA

-129 WLVLGGFTVFFV
+129 WLVMGGFTVFFV

-149 WFNRRTDYRT
+149 WFNRKTDYRT
-159 ISVNRVQQAIGSAG
+159 ISLNRVQQSIGSAG

-198 FAFVNLRLRAKDL
+198 FAFVNLRLRAKSL

-218 TTSGLELVRRYKK
+218 TTSGMELVRRYKK

-241 VDSLRINGITLL
+241 VDSLRTNGITLL

-258 LGAVGQFNLAWRM
+258 LGAVGQFNLAWRI

-298 MFPLVRA
+298 MLPLVRA
-305 TIIRSLLI
+305 TILRSLLI
-313 AIVPFGLIYLVSP
+313 TLVPFGLIYLVAP
-326 WMFLLVFGQQ
+326 WMFTLVFGPQ
-336 WDLAGE
+336 WDMAGE

-365 VTDKQ
+365 VTDNQ
-370 QWMLAFSIVFCAAPL
+370 QWMLGFSIVFCAAPL

-410 MLMLVMS
+410 ALMLLMS

-427 RPTATENPDQD
+427 RQAD
-438 PDSDPGTDPGRSP
+438 PAAAAD
-451 GIDPDPGTDPGA
+451 A
-463 GTIPGQ
+463 
-469 TPPSAPGGRA
+469 APGPEPSEPEV

>member
-1 MDSSTGIRGRIQK
+1 MRSAGIRGRMQK
-14 LVTKY
+14 LVKRY

-24 VMVLLTGTALAQIV
+24 VMVLLTGTAISQVV
-38 VMGVSVLTARLFTP
+38 VMAVSTITARLFTP

-67 ATTIASLRLD
+67 ATTIASMRLD

-86 DEARRIARIATV
+86 DEARRIARVATY

-111 IVLRDLVIS
+111 LLLRDLVIA

-129 WLVLGGFTVFFV
+129 WLVMGGFTVFFV

-149 WFNRRTDYRT
+149 WFNRKTDYRT
-159 ISVNRVQQAIGSAG
+159 ISLNRVQQSIGSAG

-198 FAFVNLRLRAKDL
+198 FAFVNLRLRAKSL

-218 TTSGLELVRRYKK
+218 TTSGMELVRRYKK

-241 VDSLRINGITLL
+241 VDSLRTNGITLL

-258 LGAVGQFNLAWRM
+258 LGAVGQFNLAWRI

-298 MFPLVRA
+298 MLPLVRA
-305 TIIRSLLI
+305 TILRSLLI
-313 AIVPFGLIYLVSP
+313 TLVPFGLIYLVSP
-326 WMFLLVFGQQ
+326 WMFTLVFGPQ
-336 WDLAGE
+336 WDMAGE

-365 VTDKQ
+365 VTDNQ
-370 QWMLAFSIVFCAAPL
+370 QWMLGFSIVFCAAPL

-410 MLMLVMS
+410 VLMLLMS

-427 RPTATENPDQD
+427 RQAD
-438 PDSDPGTDPGRSP
+438 PAAAAD
-451 GIDPDPGTDPGA
+451 A
-463 GTIPGQ
+463 
-469 TPPSAPGGRA
+469 APGPEPSEPEV